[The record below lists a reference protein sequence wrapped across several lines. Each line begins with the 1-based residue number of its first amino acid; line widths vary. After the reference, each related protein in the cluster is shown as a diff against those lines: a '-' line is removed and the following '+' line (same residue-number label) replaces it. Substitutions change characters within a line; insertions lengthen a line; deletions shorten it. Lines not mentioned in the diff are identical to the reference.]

1 MKSSAALPIGVC
13 GGLAVAMFIGICWWF
28 PRHYKKGL
36 KMDMDEIDET
46 RRQRDAHAMRVDAEE
61 RGRVEELDAPPPVYE
76 AKQPRLTYIPP
87 VAGY

>member
-1 MKSSAALPIGVC
+1 
-13 GGLAVAMFIGICWWF
+13 
-28 PRHYKKGL
+28 
-36 KMDMDEIDET
+36 MDMDEIDET